1 MIHRERKGKK
11 EDLKRYALRGVKLVL
26 PTRSK
31 PLSHTNHS
39 KRKIKAK
46 KGEENDDR
54 TMVSLET
61 PKALT

>member
-1 MIHRERKGKK
+1 MINNRERKGKK

-39 KRKIKAK
+39 
-46 KGEENDDR
+46 EENQGEKR
-54 TMVSLET
+54 RR
-61 PKALT
+61 K